1 MWNQKYDMNL
11 YTKQKQTHRYRK
23 QAYGYQRGKGG
34 RERDELE
41 VGINRHK
48 LLYIK

>member
-1 MWNQKYDMNL
+1 MNL